1 MTQQHSERCGP
12 PLSRQVNRLCLT
24 SVANDNEY
32 LGGARTEEA
41 PGKYNFCGGQRFHA
55 SMQHDRK

>member
-41 PGKYNFCGGQRFHA
+41 PGKF
-55 SMQHDRK
+55 